1 MNARGHMTNFDIIP
15 NRRNS
20 NSIKWIRY
28 PKDVLPM
35 WVADMDFPAPKP
47 ILNTLHKAVDHG
59 VLGYEMPSAALKE
72 TVAARM
78 DKLYGWKVKPEAVVA
93 VTGIVSGLSV
103 AARIACS
110 PKKGV
115 LLQTPVYNEF
125 HEVKI
130 NIGIPQLDAP
140 LIKHVNENILSYEI
154 DWDIFEKQVKKAGM
168 FLLCNPH
175 NPLGIIFSR
184 KELLKMAEICIR
196 NNVLIVSDEIHSELL
211 LDDNKFTPMAKLS
224 SEIEKHTITLV
235 APSKTFNVAGLFC
248 GFAIITNNEL
258 RERYEKEV
266 EHLRMHVGS
275 TGLLAAQTAFSGE
288 CDGWLRELRRYLTG
302 NRDFL
307 VEYVTEYMPDV
318 CLTVP
323 DATYLGWL
331 DFTQTGIDGSPYEF
345 FLKNAKVAMSE
356 GKIFGR
362 GGEDHVRLNFGTSRK
377 LLKQGLE
384 QMRKALKSL

>member
-1 MNARGHMTNFDIIP
+1 MTNFDIVP

-20 NSIKWIRY
+20 NSLKWLRY

-35 WVADMDFPAPKP
+35 WVADMDFSAPKP
-47 ILNTLHKAVDHG
+47 ILNKLHKVVDHG
-59 VLGYEMPSAALKE
+59 VFGYEMATAPLKE
-72 TVAARM
+72 TAAARM

-93 VTGIVSGLSV
+93 VTGIVSGFSV
-103 AARIACS
+103 AARVACT

-115 LLQTPVYNEF
+115 LVQTPVYNEF
-125 HEVKI
+125 HEVKD

-140 LIKHVNENILSYEI
+140 LVRHVNGNILSYEI

-184 KELLKMAEICIR
+184 KDLLRMAELCIK
-196 NNVLIVSDEIHSELL
+196 NNVVIVSDEIHSELL

-224 SEIEKHTITLV
+224 SEIARNTITLI
-235 APSKTFNVAGLFC
+235 APSKTFNVPGLFC
-248 GFAIITNNEL
+248 GFAIIPDKDL

-266 EHLRMHVGS
+266 SHLRLHVSS
-275 TGLLAAQTAFSGE
+275 TGLYAAQIAFSGR
-288 CDGWLRELRRYLTG
+288 CDGWLKELRRYLTG

-307 VEYVTEYMPDV
+307 VEYVTEYMPEV
-318 CLTVP
+318 RLTVP

-331 DFTQTGIDGSPYEF
+331 DFTQTGIVGSPYEF
-345 FLKNAKVAMSE
+345 FLKNAKVALSE
-356 GKIFGR
+356 GKLF
-362 GGEDHVRLNFGTSRK
+362 GEDGVGHVRLNFGTSRK
-377 LLKQGLE
+377 LLEQGLE
-384 QMRKALKSL
+384 RMRKALRSI